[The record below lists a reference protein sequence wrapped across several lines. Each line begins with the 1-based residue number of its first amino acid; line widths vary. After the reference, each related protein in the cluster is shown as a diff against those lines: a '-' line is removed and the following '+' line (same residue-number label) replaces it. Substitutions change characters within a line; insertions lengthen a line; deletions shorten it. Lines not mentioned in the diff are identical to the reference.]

1 MLVNEPVSSREIFEG
16 NEFFAERF
24 DHGRTLRNLLRHA
37 NGQPES
43 SEILTAGRTWADV
56 RQFRI
61 FKTCASP
68 EIPVVAQSPL
78 FRSDLHRGSFGRFTW
93 RDAV

>member
-1 MLVNEPVSSREIFEG
+1 MLVNETVSSREVFEG
-16 NEFFAERF
+16 NKFFAERF
-24 DHGRTLRNLLRHA
+24 DHGRTLRNLFRHA

-56 RQFRI
+56 RQFPI

-68 EIPVVAQSPL
+68 KYPL
-78 FRSDLHRGSFGRFTW
+78 
-93 RDAV
+93 